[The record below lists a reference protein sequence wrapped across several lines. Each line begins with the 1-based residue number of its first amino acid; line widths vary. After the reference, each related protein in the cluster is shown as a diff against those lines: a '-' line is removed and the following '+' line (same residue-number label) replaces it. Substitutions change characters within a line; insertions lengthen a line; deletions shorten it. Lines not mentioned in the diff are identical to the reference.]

1 MPIGEA
7 RELFSDRPAPGS
19 NWLFV
24 PAELAAAVL
33 MAECAY
39 VDGEFATEEREAIW
53 RAVRDE
59 FRLDEETAE
68 WLVEVAEKR
77 EDEMW
82 LDRPFSE
89 TVRSHFTKD
98 QQIALIR
105 RLWEIA
111 LADGTV
117 HPFEERLIARI
128 ARELRISKGA
138 LAAIRRRSSAPI
150 DNRDSWFTQ

>member
-1 MPIGEA
+1 
-7 RELFSDRPAPGS
+7 
-19 NWLFV
+19 
-24 PAELAAAVL
+24 

-39 VDGEFATEEREAIW
+39 VDGEVATEEREAIW

-59 FRLDEETAE
+59 FKLDEETAE

-89 TVRSHFTKD
+89 AVKSHFNKD
-98 QQIALIR
+98 QKMTLIR

-117 HPFEERLIARI
+117 HPVEERLIARI
-128 ARELRISKGA
+128 ARELCISKRA
-138 LAAIRRRSSAPI
+138 LAAIRRKSSEPI
-150 DNRDSWFTQ
+150 DNRDAASAQ